1 MIKSMTGYGRGEVEA
16 GGLRWVVELKS
27 VNHRFLEVSPNLPRH
42 LWALEDRLRAVIKS
56 RLFRGRVEVQLS
68 WEGRGEGPPAVSF
81 DLGLAAQIQA
91 LLTDLT
97 KILPE
102 PEPVRLTH
110 LLQFAEVFVAKERQT
125 QDVEEMWKVI
135 SPALARALEAL
146 EIMRGNEGAA
156 LAEEILRH
164 LEELNRQI
172 KFIKEQADLV
182 PGLWQ
187 QRLKA
192 RLDELLAEAAPVDE
206 WRLAQ
211 EVAFLADRRDI
222 REELAR
228 LESHVAQF
236 QETLAGPEP
245 VGRKLDFLLQE
256 MLRETNTIGVKAGDL
271 DISQAVVAI
280 KGLLERLREQVQNI
294 E

>member
-16 GGLRWVVELKS
+16 QGLKWVVELKS

-42 LWALEDRLRAVIKS
+42 LWALEDRIRAVIKS
-56 RLFRGRVEVQLS
+56 RLARGRVEVQLN
-68 WEGRGEGPPAVSF
+68 WEGRTERPPTVRLDPAMTRE
-81 DLGLAAQIQA
+81 LTT
-91 LLTDLT
+91 LLTDLAHT
-97 KILPE
+97 LPE
-102 PEPVRLTH
+102 PEPVRLNH
-110 LLQFAEVFVAKERQT
+110 LLQFADLIVAKERQA
-125 QDVEEMWKVI
+125 QDVEEIWGAV
-135 SPALARALEAL
+135 SLALAQAMDSL

-156 LAEEILRH
+156 LGEETLKH
-164 LEELNRQI
+164 LEQVIEKIHFIQVQAELS
-172 KFIKEQADLV
+172 
-182 PGLWQ
+182 PGFWQ
-187 QRLKA
+187 ERLKA
-192 RLDELLAEAAPVDE
+192 RLEELLDEAAPVDE

-211 EVAFLADRRDI
+211 EVAFLAERRDI
-222 REELAR
+222 REELIR
-228 LESHVAQF
+228 LDSHVAQF
-236 QETLAGPEP
+236 QAALAGPSP